1 MDARLIDAGL
11 LVGSLGFWF
20 AAYGLALLATRPA
33 GVRPAPATQD
43 LGPES
48 PAVASLLVNGWDLT
62 EDAVESTLL
71 DLGARRYLEFRQP
84 SNDPMQTT
92 IHVRETSPVGLTAY
106 ERMVFDRVAWLAKG
120 GVVPLTALTFR
131 DDRQAASWWKRLR
144 ADIIA
149 DARSKGLS
157 QRRFGPTVIS
167 ILVTLAGVAALGTTA
182 AAFRYTHRT
191 NDDDWVGVT
200 LAVAFFTFFGL
211 SAFASRSVGE
221 RDTPAGRE
229 AASRWLGV
237 RDWLRGHEAFADLP
251 PSAVA
256 VWDRYLAYGAAV
268 GTTRLSSAVIDIGMA
283 DRKRLWSCFG
293 GTWHKVR
300 VSYPRFGLRYG
311 KKAHVP
317 IIRGLI
323 CGVIGYFLIAKLSGV
338 VDSVKTDAGLP
349 DAVNQGADLFTRVAI
364 LVGVVLF
371 VYGLYTLVRGIIDM
385 ATPATITGEVLWQQ
399 VWQSNPGGENSPPRP
414 WLHYLAVDDG
424 KADRTVAWGL
434 PSELSSRCE
443 AGDTVTIKVRRW
455 TRRVLTITVDHQGSG
470 RRLDLPD
477 ASSEQV
483 ETLIADAMGIP
494 RPRSSTRTATA
505 APAVAVA
512 ALLTPDEVSRVVGAP
527 TRAKQSVATPMMPMQ
542 LVEFETTQGQQVLL
556 MTIASG
562 LPATLALR
570 ARKRGT
576 PLPGVGDEAY
586 GGNDWA
592 VAKCGDWVVGLQL
605 RGASRS
611 VDPSGVHWLLS
622 TAVGRL
628 TAAATG

>member
-1 MDARLIDAGL
+1 MDPRLIDAGL
-11 LVGSLGFWF
+11 LVGALGFWV

-84 SNDPMQTT
+84 SNDPMHTT
-92 IHVRETSPVGLTAY
+92 IHLRETNPVGLNAY
-106 ERMVFDRVAWLAKG
+106 ERKVFDRVAGLAKG

-131 DDRQAASWWKRLR
+131 DDKQATSWWKRLR
-144 ADIIA
+144 ADIVA

-157 QRRFGPTVIS
+157 QRRFGPTIIS
-167 ILVTLAGVAALGTTA
+167 ILVTLGGLAALGTSA

-191 NDDDWVGVT
+191 HDDDWVTIT
-200 LAVAFFTFFGL
+200 LTVAFFTFFGL
-211 SAFASRSVGE
+211 SAVASRSVGE
-221 RDTPAGRE
+221 RDTSAGRQ

-268 GTTRLSSAVIDIGMA
+268 GTTRLASAVIDIGMA

-293 GTWHKVR
+293 GTWHRVR

-317 IIRGLI
+317 ILRGLI
-323 CGVIGYFLIAKLSGV
+323 CGAIGYFLIAKLSGL
-338 VDSVKTDAGLP
+338 VDRVKTDESLP
-349 DAVNQGADLFTRVAI
+349 NSVAHGADLFTRVAI

-371 VYGLYTLVRGIIDM
+371 VYGLYTLVRGVIDM
-385 ATPATITGEVLWQQ
+385 ATPVTITGEVLWQEL
-399 VWQSNPGGENSPPRP
+399 WQSHPGGENSPPRP

-434 PSELSSRCE
+434 PTELSSRCE
-443 AGDTVTIKVRRW
+443 PGDTVTIKVRRW
-455 TRRVLTITVDHQGSG
+455 TRRVLTITVDERGAG

-477 ASSEQV
+477 ASAEQV

-494 RPRSSTRTATA
+494 RPRASTHAAAAATV
-505 APAVAVA
+505 PVAS
-512 ALLTPDEVSRVVGAP
+512 LLTADEVSTVVGAA
-527 TRAKQSVATPMMPMQ
+527 TRAKHSVATPMMPMQ
-542 LVEFETTQGQQVLL
+542 LVEFETAQGQQVLL
-556 MTIASG
+556 MTLASG

-576 PLPGVGDEAY
+576 PVPGVGDEAY
-586 GGNDWA
+586 AGPDWG
-592 VAKCGDWVVGLQL
+592 VAKCGDWVIGLQL

-611 VDPSGVHWLLS
+611 TDPSGVHWLLAN
-622 TAVGRL
+622 AVGRL